1 MAEHIVKATIDV
13 DPEAMMRVTALLK
26 RKGYQM
32 RRILLESDSSQ
43 EFASLEMVLWSEA
56 HSIETTRNVLGR
68 IYSVHN
74 VEII

>member
-56 HSIETTRNVLGR
+56 HSVETTHNVLGR